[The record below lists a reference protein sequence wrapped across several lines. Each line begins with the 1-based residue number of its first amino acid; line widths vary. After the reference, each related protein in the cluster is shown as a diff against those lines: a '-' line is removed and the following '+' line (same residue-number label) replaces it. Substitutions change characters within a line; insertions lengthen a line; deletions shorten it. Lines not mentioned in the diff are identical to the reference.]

1 MYISTLYNIHILMIH
16 KEGNRESTL
25 QIKRKTDQYLLSPT
39 EGLDQ
44 RQSGQFNI
52 YPQYPLE
59 SGKIFEG
66 YRGLVDY
73 IIEQKTVCLDGFS
86 GIAWEIV
93 INEIS
98 ELLLKRGCTLN
109 AIDIDES
116 LKEEKEIEAMTAPF
130 LGEEESVWGRK
141 CNLSITDYFDE
152 DRLNTVMPDGK
163 KDINIVYGNG
173 ASLANWDCPLIYFDL
188 PKNELQYRMR
198 AGSATNLGLSVINV
212 DFKMYKH
219 YYFIDWVVLNKEK
232 ERLAPKIDVV
242 VDAQFNGTITWSYMD
257 DIKEALKSMAASV
270 FRVRPWFEPG
280 AWGGEWM
287 KEHIPGLNKDIINY
301 AWAFS
306 LIVPENGLL
315 FESDGN
321 LLEVSF
327 DFLMNQESK
336 NVLGKHETVF
346 GAEFPIRFNFLD
358 TYEGGNLSIQCHPS
372 LKYIQEVFGENITQ
386 DESYYILDC
395 TDDADV
401 YLGFQENIDPEKFK
415 EDLLRSQEENVELN
429 IVDYVQRHPSNK
441 HDLYL
446 IPNGTVHSAGAG
458 NMVLEISATPY
469 IFTFKMY
476 DWLRL
481 DLNGK
486 PRPINIEHAFKNL
499 NFDRKGQK
507 VTDEL
512 FSKTYVA
519 EEAPDYIVT
528 KYPTHPDHF
537 YDIRRYEFD
546 GTMERSTDNSC
557 QVMMLVEGEQIQ
569 LETENGHVETLAYAE
584 TFVVPAA
591 AKSFKLRNLGQGR
604 AKVINAFL
612 K

>member
-1 MYISTLYNIHILMIH
+1 MIQNEEKSKSTL
-16 KEGNRESTL
+16 G
-25 QIKRKTDQYLLSPT
+25 IKRKTDQYILPPT
-39 EGLDQ
+39 QVSSLHQD
-44 RQSGQFNI
+44 GQYDI
-52 YPQYPLE
+52 YPRHHMG
-59 SGKIFEG
+59 SGKVFEG
-66 YRGLVDY
+66 YEGLADF
-73 IIEQKTVCLDGFS
+73 IIKHKTVCLDGFS
-86 GIAWEIV
+86 GVAWEIV
-93 INEIS
+93 AHKICDAIKSKGFKVNAIAIEECLKDENEIIS
-98 ELLLKRGCTLN
+98 
-109 AIDIDES
+109 
-116 LKEEKEIEAMTAPF
+116 MVAPF
-130 LGEEESVWGRK
+130 LGDEESVWGRK
-141 CNLSITDYFDE
+141 CDFSLVDYFDRE
-152 DRLNTVMPDGK
+152 KLRTVQPNDQNM
-163 KDINIVYGNG
+163 INIVYGSG
-173 ASLANWDCPLIYFDL
+173 ASLVDWDCPLVYFDL

-198 AGSATNLGLSVINV
+198 AGSITNLGISSSNV

-219 YYFIDWVVLNKEK
+219 YYFIDWVVLNQEK
-232 ERLAPKIDVV
+232 ERLSSKIDVI
-242 VDAQFNGTITWSYMD
+242 VDAQFSSTITWSHMN
-257 DIKEALKSMAASV
+257 DIKEALKVMATSV

-287 KEHIPGLNKDIINY
+287 KEHISGLNKDVVNY

-321 LLEVSF
+321 LLEISF

-336 NVLGKHETVF
+336 NVLGRPQATF
-346 GAEFPIRFNFLD
+346 GTEFPIRFNFLD

-372 LKYIQEVFGENITQ
+372 LTYIQEEFGENITQ
-386 DESYYILDC
+386 DECYYILDC
-395 TDDADV
+395 KEDASV
-401 YLGFQENIDPEKFK
+401 YLGFQNDIDPEAFK
-415 EDLLRSQEENVELN
+415 ADLIRSQDENVELD
-429 IVDYVQRHPSNK
+429 IVDYVQKHPSKK
-441 HDLYL
+441 HELYL
-446 IPNGTVHSAGAG
+446 IPNGTVHSAGSG

-499 NFDRKGQK
+499 NFDRKGENVPK
-507 VTDEL
+507 EL

-519 EEAPDYIVT
+519 EETSDHSIT
-528 KYPTHPDHF
+528 NYPTHPDHF
-537 YDIRRYEFD
+537 YDVRRLEFD
-546 GTMERSTDNSC
+546 AIIERSTENSC
-557 QVMMLVEGEQIQ
+557 QVMMLVEGDRIQ

-591 AKSFKLRNLGQGR
+591 AKSFKLKNLGQGR

>member
-1 MYISTLYNIHILMIH
+1 M
-16 KEGNRESTL
+16 
-25 QIKRKTDQYLLSPT
+25 
-39 EGLDQ
+39 
-44 RQSGQFNI
+44 
-52 YPQYPLE
+52 E

-66 YRGLVDY
+66 YEGLADF
-73 IIEQKTVCLDGFS
+73 IIKHKTVCLDGFS
-86 GIAWEIV
+86 GVAWEIV
-93 INEIS
+93 VHKICDAVKSN
-98 ELLLKRGCTLN
+98 GFTVN
-109 AIDIDES
+109 AIAIKACLKDENKIAS
-116 LKEEKEIEAMTAPF
+116 MVDPF

-141 CNLSITDYFDE
+141 CDFSLLDYFDRE
-152 DRLNTVMPDGK
+152 KLKTVKPNNQSV
-163 KDINIVYGNG
+163 INIVYGSG
-173 ASLANWDCPLIYFDL
+173 ASLVDWDCPLVYFDL

-198 AGSATNLGLSVINV
+198 AGSVTNLGISTSNV

-219 YYFIDWVVLNKEK
+219 YYFIDWVVLNQEK
-232 ERLAPKIDVV
+232 ERLASKIDVI
-242 VDAQFNGTITWSYMD
+242 VDAQFQDTITWSHMN
-257 DIKEALKSMAASV
+257 DIKEALKVMAASV

-280 AWGGEWM
+280 AWGGEWI
-287 KEHIPGLNKDIINY
+287 KGHIPGLNKDVVNY

-321 LLEVSF
+321 LLEISF

-336 NVLGKHETVF
+336 NVLGKHQATF
-346 GAEFPIRFNFLD
+346 GIEFPIRFNFLD

-372 LKYIQEVFGENITQ
+372 LTYIQEEFGENITQ
-386 DESYYILDC
+386 DECYYILDC
-395 TDDADV
+395 KEDASV
-401 YLGFQENIDPEKFK
+401 YLGFQENIDSQKFK
-415 EDLLRSQEENVELN
+415 EDLERSQEENIELD
-429 IVDYVQRHPSNK
+429 IVDYVQKHPSKK
-441 HDLYL
+441 HELYL
-446 IPNGTVHSAGAG
+446 IPNGTVHSAGSG

-499 NFDRKGQK
+499 NFDRKGEN
-507 VTDEL
+507 VTNEL

-519 EEAPDYIVT
+519 EETSDHAIT
-528 KYPTHPDHF
+528 NYPTHPDHF
-537 YDIRRYEFD
+537 YDVRRLEFD
-546 GTMERSTDNSC
+546 VFIERSTENSC
-557 QVMMLVEGEQIQ
+557 QVMMLVEGDRIQ

-591 AKSFKLRNLGQGR
+591 AKSFKLKNLCQGR

>member
-1 MYISTLYNIHILMIH
+1 M
-16 KEGNRESTL
+16 
-25 QIKRKTDQYLLSPT
+25 
-39 EGLDQ
+39 
-44 RQSGQFNI
+44 
-52 YPQYPLE
+52 E

-66 YRGLVDY
+66 YEGLADF
-73 IIEQKTVCLDGFS
+73 IIKHKTVCLDGFS
-86 GIAWEIV
+86 GVAWEIV
-93 INEIS
+93 VHKICDAVKS
-98 ELLLKRGCTLN
+98 KGFTVN
-109 AIDIDES
+109 AIAIKACLKDENKIAS
-116 LKEEKEIEAMTAPF
+116 MVDPF

-141 CNLSITDYFDE
+141 CDFYLLDYFDRE
-152 DRLNTVMPDGK
+152 KLKTVKPNNQSV
-163 KDINIVYGNG
+163 INIVYGSG
-173 ASLANWDCPLIYFDL
+173 ASLVDWDCPLVYFDL

-198 AGSATNLGLSVINV
+198 AGSVTNLGISTSNV

-219 YYFIDWVVLNKEK
+219 YYFIDWVVLNQEK
-232 ERLAPKIDVV
+232 ERLASKIDVI
-242 VDAQFNGTITWSYMD
+242 VDAQFQDTITWSHMN
-257 DIKEALKSMAASV
+257 DIKEALKVMAASV

-280 AWGGEWM
+280 AWGGEWI
-287 KEHIPGLNKDIINY
+287 KGHIPGLNKDVVNY

-321 LLEVSF
+321 LLEISF

-336 NVLGKHETVF
+336 NVLGKHQATF
-346 GAEFPIRFNFLD
+346 GTEFPIRFNFLD

-372 LKYIQEVFGENITQ
+372 LTYIQEEFGENITQ
-386 DESYYILDC
+386 DECYYILDC
-395 TDDADV
+395 KEDACV
-401 YLGFQENIDPEKFK
+401 YLGFQENIDPQKFK
-415 EDLLRSQEENVELN
+415 EDLERSQEENIELD
-429 IVDYVQRHPSNK
+429 IVDYVQKHPSKK
-441 HDLYL
+441 HELYL
-446 IPNGTVHSAGAG
+446 IPNGTVHSAGSG

-499 NFDRKGQK
+499 NFDRKGEN
-507 VTDEL
+507 VTNEL

-519 EEAPDYIVT
+519 EETSDHAIT
-528 KYPTHPDHF
+528 NYPTHPDHF
-537 YDIRRYEFD
+537 YDVRRLEFD
-546 GTMERSTDNSC
+546 VFIERSTENSC
-557 QVMMLVEGEQIQ
+557 QVMMLVEGDRIQ

-591 AKSFKLRNLGQGR
+591 AKSFKLKNLGQGR

>member
-1 MYISTLYNIHILMIH
+1 MH
-16 KEGNRESTL
+16 
-25 QIKRKTDQYLLSPT
+25 RKSDQYILSPKVSL
-39 EGLDQ
+39 ERPQ
-44 RQSGQFNI
+44 NSQYHI
-52 YPQYPLE
+52 YPQHHLE

-66 YRGLVDY
+66 YEGLVDY
-73 IIEQKTVCLDGFS
+73 IIKHKTICLDGFS
-86 GIAWEIV
+86 GIAWDIVAQKIRDVLLGKGFTANIVNIDVCLKDEREIKSM
-93 INEIS
+93 IQ
-98 ELLLKRGCTLN
+98 
-109 AIDIDES
+109 
-116 LKEEKEIEAMTAPF
+116 PF

-141 CNLSITDYFDE
+141 CDLSLVDYFDGE
-152 DRLNTVMPDGK
+152 KLKALRPDHQSA
-163 KDINIVYGNG
+163 INIAYGNG
-173 ASLANWDCPLIYFDL
+173 SSLLNWDGPLVYFDL

-198 AGSATNLGLSVINV
+198 GGCASNLGISTKNV

-232 ERLAPKIDVV
+232 ERLASKIDVM
-242 VDAQFNGTITWSYMD
+242 VDAQFNDTITWSYMK
-257 DIKEALKSMAASV
+257 DIREALTSMAESV

-280 AWGGEWM
+280 AWGGHWM
-287 KEHIPGLNKDIINY
+287 MDHIPGLNKDVVNY

-315 FESDGN
+315 FESDGY
-321 LLEVSF
+321 LLEISF

-336 NVLGKHETVF
+336 RVLGKHEPTF
-346 GAEFPIRFNFLD
+346 GTEFPIRFNFLD

-372 LKYIQEVFGENITQ
+372 LTYIQEEFGENITQ
-386 DESYYILDC
+386 DECYYILDC
-395 TDDADV
+395 KEDASV
-401 YLGFQENIDPEKFK
+401 YLGFQENIDPQKFK
-415 EDLLRSQEENVELN
+415 EDLERSQEENSELD
-429 IVDYVQRHPSNK
+429 IVDYVQKHPSKK

-446 IPNGTVHSAGAG
+446 IPNGTVHSAGSG

-481 DLNGK
+481 DLDGK

-499 NFDRKGQK
+499 NFDRKGK
-507 VTDEL
+507 NVPNEL
-512 FSKTYVA
+512 FSKTYVS
-519 EEAPDYIVT
+519 EESSNYRVT
-528 KYPTHPDHF
+528 NYPTHPEHF
-537 YDIRRYEFD
+537 YDVRRLEFD
-546 GTMERSTDNSC
+546 AIIERSTENSC
-557 QVMMLVEGEQIQ
+557 QVMMLVEGDQIQ

-591 AKSFKLRNLGQGR
+591 AKSFKLKNLGEGR